1 MPADD
6 LRCPI
11 PFDALGSSVPTANAP
26 FDIQHENGAVQ
37 DGFHHRLVYLIA
49 VPHVIYA
56 NVLLPEGQRRLTL
69 LMAQSI

>member
-6 LRCPI
+6 LRCAI